1 MSAPPNA
8 AFFNE
13 PSILAALSG
22 LLNTN
27 GAGPAGTIG
36 VVGIVGYATALATLL
51 ITFII
56 LPIIILHL

>member
-27 GAGPAGTIG
+27 GAGAAGAA
-36 VVGIVGYATALATLL
+36 GIVGLL
-51 ITFII
+51 
-56 LPIIILHL
+56 LDLQL